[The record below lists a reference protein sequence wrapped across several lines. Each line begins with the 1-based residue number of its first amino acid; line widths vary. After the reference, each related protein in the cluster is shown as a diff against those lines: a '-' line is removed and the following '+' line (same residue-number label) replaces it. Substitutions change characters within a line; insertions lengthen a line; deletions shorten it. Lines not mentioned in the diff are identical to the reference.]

1 MNKILPPLVKPA
13 LGPTSPKPMKAIV
26 LLAILVVICAPLCA
40 ANRSGTSGETDASA
54 IAAATAADAE
64 RLAATMAGDH
74 ARLNAV
80 LSDELRY
87 AHSSGLVDSK
97 TSFIAALSNG
107 KIVYESF
114 EYLKRDFLPAAPGV
128 VLMTGRVLIHVVI
141 DNKKIA
147 VDLNFLSVWRQEK
160 GHWRFLAWQSCT
172 NPPATAAKK

>member
-1 MNKILPPLVKPA
+1 M
-13 LGPTSPKPMKAIV
+13 T
-26 LLAILVVICAPLCA
+26 
-40 ANRSGTSGETDASA
+40 
-54 IAAATAADAE
+54 
-64 RLAATMAGDH
+64 GDR

-114 EYLKRDFLPAAPGV
+114 EYLVRDFLPAAPGV

-160 GHWRFLAWQSCT
+160 GRWRFLAWQSCA
-172 NPPATAAKK
+172 NPPATAATK